1 MIQTGQAFPAPSDF
15 ISRKIAISVFLW
27 MGGPM
32 VCWSALKKS
41 MASRLRELSSPSSLL
56 VRPHLEHCVQFWA
69 RYFKKDRELIG
80 RVQWRD
86 IKMTKALKH
95 LLYEERLRD
104 LWLFSLEKSK
114 LGKDFN
120 NTYKHLKGG
129 SPVDGT
135 RLFSGAWRQES
146 PPLETFKTCLD
157 ALLYNLL
164 WEACCRGLDEMIS

>member
-1 MIQTGQAFPAPSDF
+1 MSG
-15 ISRKIAISVFLW
+15 
-27 MGGPM
+27 
-32 VCWSALKKS
+32 
-41 MASRLRELSSPSSLL
+41 
-56 VRPHLEHCVQFWA
+56 
-69 RYFKKDRELIG
+69 
-80 RVQWRD
+80 
-86 IKMTKALKH
+86 LKH